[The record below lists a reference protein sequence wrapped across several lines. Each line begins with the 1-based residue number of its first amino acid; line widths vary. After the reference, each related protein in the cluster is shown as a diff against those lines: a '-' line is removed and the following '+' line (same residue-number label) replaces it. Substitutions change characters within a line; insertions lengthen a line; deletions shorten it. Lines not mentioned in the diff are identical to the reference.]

1 MRWWLAALGFV
12 IGRFWGALAGW
23 ILGSWLDGMRRRRAP
38 RVPPPGA
45 TPPLEV
51 LEDLV
56 TLAVAVA
63 RADGRLEGQEVRV
76 IREFFET
83 RLGFRGASLTWLRNA
98 LKNESEHP
106 GDFATAADRLGRR
119 LGPPERLLILHVL
132 TQVALADGRVA
143 PAEQRLLVD
152 LAQLWGM
159 PVGFAGHGPG
169 GVPGGD
175 RGQPPPRP
183 DARRAA
189 LAEMGLPPDADRTAI
204 DKRWKELAREHHPDR
219 FAHLGEELTKAAH
232 ERFIRIQDAYRT
244 LTKAG

>member
-12 IGRFWGALAGW
+12 IGRWWGALAGFL
-23 ILGSWLDGMRRRRAP
+23 IGSWLDGVRRLRAP

-45 TPPLEV
+45 TPPVEV

-63 RADGRLEGQEVRV
+63 RADGRLEAQEIRT

-83 RLGFRGASLTWLRNA
+83 RLGFRGSSLNWLRNA
-98 LKNESEHP
+98 LKTESEHP

-119 LGPPERLLILHVL
+119 LGPAERLLILHVL
-132 TQVALADGRVA
+132 SQVALADGRVD
-143 PAEQRLLVD
+143 PAEQRLLLE
-152 LAQLWGM
+152 LAGMWGIPMGM
-159 PVGFAGHGPG
+159 PGGFG
-169 GVPGGD
+169 GSTGGA
-175 RGQPPPRP
+175 RSRPAPRP
-183 DARRAA
+183 DARLAA
-189 LAEMGLPPDADRTAI
+189 LQELGLPPDADRGAI

-244 LTKAG
+244 LTKAA